1 VTKSQSS
8 KIRVWGSITLMAGLY
23 AGAVYWVYR
32 KSSASSESIAG
43 LVPLA
48 TSLAMVPL
56 VLVIMLAILSIIA
69 KSIRYIARVRADRIS
84 PEIREVLASV
94 VVGSGDRERLRW
106 LSQHHRRPF
115 EGIFTEFLSTFG
127 GQINS
132 ELSILAVDLGLSE
145 RWRRATR
152 SRNSLVQKTA
162 LANLGRT
169 GHAIDASFLRH
180 PLEQT
185 RIEAACA
192 LLASGS
198 ADAPALVLEMLPDQ
212 SLLGRILLAESLRP
226 FATEICEK
234 YLAEEL
240 RSADLRRAKASID
253 LLRAWER
260 WIPIETFSRLVAER
274 DIEFRVAALPTLRY
288 ANATEQ
294 EATQEVFDLLEF
306 PDERV
311 HAPAAKAASDMGIS
325 ASMPLLLTQLRTEGP
340 ISALAAAQA
349 LAALGSA
356 GRDILENEI
365 ISSPRPQYALQAL
378 EQSLVTERG

>member
-1 VTKSQSS
+1 VAATQP
-8 KIRVWGSITLMAGLY
+8 G
-23 AGAVYWVYR
+23 
-32 KSSASSESIAG
+32 
-43 LVPLA
+43 LA
-48 TSLAMVPL
+48 TF
-56 VLVIMLAILSIIA
+56 
-69 KSIRYIARVRADRIS
+69 
-84 PEIREVLASV
+84 
-94 VVGSGDRERLRW
+94 W
-106 LSQHHRRPF
+106 
-115 EGIFTEFLSTFG
+115 
-127 GQINS
+127 
-132 ELSILAVDLGLSE
+132 
-145 RWRRATR
+145 
-152 SRNSLVQKTA
+152 SRKTA
-162 LANLGRT
+162 LANLGRI

-198 ADAPALVLEMLPDQ
+198 ADAPALVFKMLPDQ

-226 FATEICEK
+226 FATKICEK
-234 YLAEEL
+234 YLAEAL
-240 RSADLRRAKASID
+240 RSAEPRRAKASID

-288 ANATEQ
+288 ASATEQ

-311 HAPAAKAASDMGIS
+311 HATAAKAAADMGIS
-325 ASMPLLLTQLRTEGP
+325 ESMPLLLSQLRKEGP

-356 GRDILENEI
+356 GKDILENEI
-365 ISSPRPQYALQAL
+365 ISSARPQYALQAL